1 MNLTFSAH
9 ALDRCFE
16 RNISLQRVADAI
28 LAGSMDRYGDRR
40 ILTHGRL
47 RVVVL
52 VQDNSCFVVT
62 VFRLANLNPKR
73 SRQKRRTFLRRL
85 QREEKATTGMWW

>member
-9 ALDRCFE
+9 ALNRCLE
-16 RNISLQRVADAI
+16 RDISLQRVADAI
-28 LAGSMDRYGDRR
+28 LAGTMEGYGDRR

-47 RVVVL
+47 RVVAV

-62 VFRLANLNPKR
+62 AFRLPNQNPKR
-73 SRQKRRTFLRRL
+73 HIQKQRARIRRF
-85 QREEKATTGMWW
+85 QRERR